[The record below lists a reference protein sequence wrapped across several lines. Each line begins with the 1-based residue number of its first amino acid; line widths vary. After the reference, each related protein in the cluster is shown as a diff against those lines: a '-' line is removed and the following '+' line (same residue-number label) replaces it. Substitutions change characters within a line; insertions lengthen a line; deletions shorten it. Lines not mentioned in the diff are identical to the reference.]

1 MICPCRRLA
10 NATVD
15 YADCCEPLHLGK
27 VVANSAEQLMRSRYS
42 AYALQQIDY
51 LINTAAVGQQGQLDH
66 AAIAAWSAQNEWQ
79 GLDIVAVT
87 PKLGKQH
94 AMVHFK
100 AHFFDGTAQQVHEE
114 QSYFVCLKGQWYFLD
129 PTLDSYPSLKQPCI
143 CGSGVK
149 FKACCAKWLG

>member
-1 MICPCRRLA
+1 MICPCRQLA
-10 NATVD
+10 QPIA
-15 YADCCEPLHLGK
+15 YAECCAPLHEGK
-27 VVANSAEQLMRSRYS
+27 VVAISAEQLMRSRYS

-51 LINTAAVGQQGQLDH
+51 LIHTAALGQQGQLDR
-66 AAIAAWSAQNEWQ
+66 AGIAAWSAQNSWQ
-79 GLDIVAVT
+79 GLEIVAVQ
-87 PKLGKQH
+87 PKQGKQH

-129 PTLDSYPSLKQPCI
+129 PTLDTYPSLKQPCI

-149 FKACCAKWLG
+149 FKACCAKWVG